1 MTKEQQLND
10 FLNKYP
16 KEKIGY
22 FSMILLFNDD
32 LRLDLTQEQLAFL
45 ADLNLIQESDPEFAD
60 SILLGYLS
68 KSMSDLI
75 ETDKEIKERIKSY
88 LTEKSELEE
97 QITEE
102 TIETIKTK
110 YEQAYKLSQE
120 VNEKVDK
127 YKKELSDMLDE
138 ANKLEEKE
146 TKIHMDNDD
155 FIR

>member
-97 QITEE
+97 QITED
-102 TIETIKTK
+102 TIEIIKTK

-138 ANKLEEKE
+138 ANKSEEKE
-146 TKIHMDNDD
+146 AEIHINNDD

>member
-1 MTKEQQLND
+1 MTKKQQLND

-16 KEKIGY
+16 KEKVGY

-75 ETDKEIKERIKSY
+75 ETDKEIKERVKSY

-97 QITEE
+97 QITED
-102 TIETIKTK
+102 TIEIIKTK

-138 ANKLEEKE
+138 ANKSEEKE
-146 TKIHMDNDD
+146 TEIHIDNDD